1 MKFQMLKTGLFAC
14 AFCLAAGATIAQTPA
29 IGRSWK
35 SVATR
40 MPEQWYG
47 TDEAKAVAE
56 NVLLYQRDAGGWPK
70 NTPMHKP
77 LSDAEKA
84 ELLKQKSELGATL
97 DNDATTTE
105 LKFLAKVYTQTGDE
119 RYRRAFDKGL
129 NYIFA
134 AQYDNGGWP
143 QFYPLRQG
151 YYTHITFNDDCMVNI
166 LNVLSDIFN
175 RTGVYAFAETDEN
188 VARAKAAFDK
198 GIDCILKTQIVK
210 NGQKTVWCA
219 QHDEVTL
226 APAKAR
232 AYELPSYSGGES
244 VGIVLLL
251 MKLPNP
257 SPEIVR
263 AVDGAVKWFEE
274 HKIEGI
280 RLETKEAN
288 GEYNRHIVSD
298 PNAPAM
304 WARFYDLETEKPFF
318 CDRDGIKKATLAEI
332 GYERRN
338 GYGWYTTAPQRVL
351 DAYPTWKASLK

>member
-1 MKFQMLKTGLFAC
+1 M
-14 AFCLAAGATIAQTPA
+14 
-29 IGRSWK
+29 
-35 SVATR
+35 
-40 MPEQWYG
+40 
-47 TDEAKAVAE
+47 
-56 NVLLYQRDAGGWPK
+56 
-70 NTPMHKP
+70 
-77 LSDAEKA
+77 
-84 ELLKQKSELGATL
+84 
-97 DNDATTTE
+97 
-105 LKFLAKVYTQTGDE
+105 
-119 RYRRAFDKGL
+119 
-129 NYIFA
+129 
-134 AQYDNGGWP
+134 
-143 QFYPLRQG
+143 
-151 YYTHITFNDDCMVNI
+151 
-166 LNVLSDIFN
+166 
-175 RTGVYAFAETDEN
+175 
-188 VARAKAAFDK
+188 ARAKAAFDK
-198 GIDCILKTQIVK
+198 GIVCILKTQIVK